1 MRTHI
6 KFVAIINIILGALGV
21 LGALGMFV
29 GGALGSIFNGGF
41 VGAVVGVATSVV
53 FGIIFS
59 CLSALRVAAGFGLLN
74 GQQWAR
80 YSIILLAVLGLFR
93 FPIGTIFS
101 VYSLWVLLSAEGQRE
116 FNTSPVV

>member
-21 LGALGMFV
+21 LKGLSYFV
-29 GGALGSIFNGGF
+29 GGALGSLFSGQF
-41 VGAVVGVATSVV
+41 VGAIVGVATSAV
-53 FGIIFS
+53 FGIIFM
-59 CLSALRVAAGFGLLN
+59 CLAALRVAAGFGLMN

-80 YSIILLAVLGLFR
+80 YSIIVLAVLGLLN